1 MYKFIFVMVV
11 SSFLI
16 GACKSP
22 MKTLES
28 GNYDSAIDLAV
39 KQLRGDRRK
48 NPETV
53 RTLETAFQKATQQDM
68 REAAALKNRGVASD
82 WPNIVRIY
90 ERIDRRQAQVEPLLP
105 LEAKD
110 GYIASFKFVKTPDLL
125 AGARENA
132 AKFYYDNGQRLLREA
147 TSAKNALQAR
157 EAHAELERTRQY
169 FDTYR
174 DVDRLQEEAHQLGT
188 TRATFRFRNGSNAV
202 LPRDFEREL
211 LRSGTADLNSF
222 WREYHARPVDGV
234 RYDYE
239 IVMNLTGIE
248 VTPEVVKER
257 EYTDSKEIKD
267 GFDYVLDE
275 NGNVTK
281 DTSGNDIKVDRFV
294 NVYAD
299 VIEVLQQKNARLSGR
314 LEYFDARTGNLLV
327 SEPLAAEAIF
337 ENYASTFSGDRRALS
352 KETKQRLGNEPVPF
366 PTDEQLLLQAAQQLK
381 PVIKRLVRNNTIV
394 E

>member
-1 MYKFIFVMVV
+1 MHKFIFALVGIFLLTV
-11 SSFLI
+11 S
-16 GACKSP
+16 CKSP
-22 MKTLES
+22 RKTLET
-28 GNYDSAIDLAV
+28 GNYDSAIDQAV
-39 KQLRGDRRK
+39 KQLRGDKRK

-53 RTLETAFQKATQQDM
+53 RTLEIAFQKATQQDM
-68 REAAALKNRGVASD
+68 REAGSLKNRGIASD
-82 WPNIVRIY
+82 WPRIVRIY
-90 ERIDRRQAQVEPLLP
+90 ERIERRQDQVEPLLP

-110 GYIASFKFVKTPDLL
+110 GYRANFKFVKTPELL
-125 AGARENA
+125 AESREKA
-132 AKFYYDNGQRLLREA
+132 AKFFYDNGQRMLREA
-147 TSAKNALQAR
+147 ATDNDVLKAR
-157 EAHAELERTRQY
+157 EAHAELERIRQY

-174 DVDRLQEEAHQLGT
+174 DIDRLQEEAHQLGT

-222 WREYHARPVDGV
+222 WREYHAKPVAGV
-234 RYDYE
+234 DYDYE

-248 VTPEVVKER
+248 VTPEIVKER

-275 NGNVTK
+275 NGNVAK
-281 DTSGNDIKVDRFV
+281 DTSGNDIKVDRFI

-299 VIEVLQQKNARLSGR
+299 VIEVLQNKNARLSGR

-337 ENYASTFSGDRRALS
+337 ENYASTFQGDRRALS
-352 KETKQRLGNEPVPF
+352 KETKQRLGNEPRPF
-366 PTDEQLLLQAAQQLK
+366 PTDEELLLQAAQQLK
-381 PVIKRLVRNNTIV
+381 PVIKRLVRNNTII